1 MRNNVLVLGG
11 NGKTG
16 RRIVDR
22 LQKKGITVRVGS
34 RSASP
39 AFDWHQPEAWP
50 AVLEGV
56 EAVYISYQ
64 PDLAVPG
71 AKEAIEQLVQVAK
84 EQDVQKLVLLSG
96 KGEAEAEKCEQ
107 IVLHSGIDSTVVRAS
122 WFNQNFSESFFL
134 EPIQQGVV
142 ALPKAEVKVP
152 YVDANDIADVA
163 VEVLLNEGH
172 TGKIYELTG
181 DQFFTF
187 KEVVA
192 EIAKATNR
200 NLTFVPVTLEAYLAH
215 LEGLDLPS
223 GYVWLIEY
231 LFTEVLGNPKN
242 QVLGDGIQKVLGRKP
257 IAFTTYIAETA
268 QTGIW
273 NATVTA

>member
-1 MRNNVLVLGG
+1 MRNNILVLGG

-22 LQKKGITVRVGS
+22 LQSKGITVRVGS
-34 RSASP
+34 RNASP

-50 AVLEGV
+50 AVLEGI

-84 EQDVQKLVLLSG
+84 EQKVQKLVLLSG
-96 KGEAEAEKCEQ
+96 KGETEAEKCEQ

-172 TGKIYELTG
+172 TGEIYELTG
-181 DQFFTF
+181 DTFFTF

-192 EIAKATNR
+192 EIAKATDR

-215 LEGLDLPS
+215 LESLDLPS

-231 LFTEVLGNPKN
+231 LFTEVLGNAKN
-242 QVLGDGIQKVLGRKP
+242 QVIGDGIPKVLGRKP
-257 IAFTTYIAETA
+257 IAFTDYVATTA
-268 QTGIW
+268 KTGIW
-273 NATVTA
+273 NATVTV